1 MSRRYAPGA
10 WFGAVSAQGV
20 ALLPADLDLDLVEGV
35 WERLGRGKGLGG
47 VLEALTGAFG
57 TSLSA
62 IPPFAVVLGTS
73 EQARLAVR
81 GPLTVSVRVRSGEP
95 VVVSGLGVTTWS
107 ERVIDNPVE
116 IELLV
121 DGAPAVERW
130 FPLADGVALVS
141 GIRLPLAN
149 VGHSP
154 APVAPVS
161 APAVPTAPAATPEPA
176 PQTRTP
182 EPAPVRAPA
191 VAPVTAVPSFAAPV
205 PTSAPTSEPEEEP
218 ASEPAS
224 PVADNAVND
233 AAHDVPGDAAHD
245 TQHEASDETWMP
257 PVETAVPSPS
267 TTTPAAVAPATNPFQ
282 QPHAE
287 VDEYDHL
294 WGATVVKPVA
304 EAAVRPDPEPETDTQ
319 AGAVPTPTVEGAAP
333 ADHLADHPG
342 DHDGETISFDQ
353 AQALRG
359 GLSSSPQTAPLER
372 PAPPRGRIVLS
383 TGREVELDRSVVIGR
398 RPRAVR
404 VTGGIL
410 PHLIAVDS
418 PQQDISRSHVEIRT
432 EGDAVLVV
440 DLDTTNGTVLIR
452 EGAPPVRLH
461 PGEPSIV
468 IDGDVIDLGDDVT
481 VTFRG
486 IG

>member
-1 MSRRYAPGA
+1 MSRRYAPGT

-62 IPPFAVVLGTS
+62 IPPFAVVLGTA

-81 GPLTVSVRVRSGEP
+81 GPLTVSVRVRAGDP

-107 ERVIDNPVE
+107 ERVIDEPLE

-121 DGAPAVERW
+121 DGAPPVERW

-141 GIRLPLAN
+141 GIRLPLAIAP
-149 VGHSP
+149 VTGEVPRVTP
-154 APVAPVS
+154 APAAAAVPAFSTPTLTTSPPPVPPVSSPVASPPVGPAVTPVS
-161 APAVPTAPAATPEPA
+161 APPT
-176 PQTRTP
+176 
-182 EPAPVRAPA
+182 
-191 VAPVTAVPSFAAPV
+191 
-205 PTSAPTSEPEEEP
+205 
-218 ASEPAS
+218 
-224 PVADNAVND
+224 PVADAPASVPEPIVSD
-233 AAHDVPGDAAHD
+233 PGTESDVIGSEVAEVDSPAPDE
-245 TQHEASDETWMP
+245 TQHESPHDGADGETWMP
-257 PVETAVPSPS
+257 PVETAGPEIISSLPPASAPVPP
-267 TTTPAAVAPATNPFQ
+267 P
-282 QPHAE
+282 AE

-294 WGATVVKPVA
+294 WGATVVKPVSD
-304 EAAVRPDPEPETDTQ
+304 AAVRPDPEPDSDTTSSPVE
-319 AGAVPTPTVEGAAP
+319 VPKLPLPPTASG
-333 ADHLADHPG
+333 DLPG
-342 DHDGETISFDQ
+342 DHDGETISFEQ

-359 GLSSSPQTAPLER
+359 DSAPTPAAAPLER
-372 PAPPRGRIVLS
+372 PPVAHGRIVLS

-432 EGDAVLVV
+432 EGDTVLVV

-461 PGEPSIV
+461 PGEPTIV
-468 IDGDVIDLGDDVT
+468 IDGDIVDLGDDIT

>member
-1 MSRRYAPGA
+1 MSRRYAPGT

-81 GPLTVSVRVRSGEP
+81 GPLTVRVQVRSGDP

-121 DGAPAVERW
+121 DAAPAVERW

-141 GIRLPLAN
+141 GIRLPLAAS
-149 VGHSP
+149 VPAATP
-154 APVAPVS
+154 APVAMQTPAPTP
-161 APAVPTAPAATPEPA
+161 APAPAT
-176 PQTRTP
+176 
-182 EPAPVRAPA
+182 RAPETTRAEPVA
-191 VAPVTAVPSFAAPV
+191 VPVTAVPVTAVPTFSSAPAPV
-205 PTSAPTSEPEEEP
+205 ADEIAEEP
-218 ASEPAS
+218 AAEEPVS
-224 PVADNAVND
+224 DGLIE
-233 AAHDVPGDAAHD
+233 HD
-245 TQHEASDETWMP
+245 ASDETWMP
-257 PVETAVPSPS
+257 PIETAAPS
-267 TTTPAAVAPATNPFQ
+267 TSTAAPPASTTAAPPL
-282 QPHAE
+282 PAE

-304 EAAVRPDPEPETDTQ
+304 EAAVRPDPEPETDTL
-319 AGAVPTPTVEGAAP
+319 AGAAAP
-333 ADHLADHPG
+333 QPVPPVPLTAPGEGGRPELPG
-342 DHDGETISFDQ
+342 DHDGETISFAQ

-359 GLSSSPQTAPLER
+359 EVPASASAAPLER
-372 PAPPRGRIVLS
+372 PEPVHGRIVLS
-383 TGREVELDRSVVIGR
+383 TGREIELDRSVVIGR

-404 VTGGIL
+404 VTGSIL
-410 PHLIAVDS
+410 PHLIAVES

-461 PGEPSIV
+461 PGEPTIV
-468 IDGDVIDLGDDVT
+468 IDGDLIDLGDDIT

>member
-1 MSRRYAPGA
+1 MSRRYAPGT

-62 IPPFAVVLGTS
+62 IPPFAVVLGTA

-81 GPLTVSVRVRSGEP
+81 GPLTVSVRVRAGDP

-107 ERVIDNPVE
+107 ERVIDEPLE

-121 DGAPAVERW
+121 DGAPPVERW

-141 GIRLPLAN
+141 GIRLPLAIAP
-149 VGHSP
+149 VTGEVPRVVP
-154 APVAPVS
+154 APAAASAPVFPASAPPSAPVVAPAAVPVPEPSAPAADAPASVPGPVAP
-161 APAVPTAPAATPEPA
+161 APAPA
-176 PQTRTP
+176 PRA
-182 EPAPVRAPA
+182 EPD
-191 VAPVTAVPSFAAPV
+191 VADADSAVPD
-205 PTSAPTSEPEEEP
+205 EIQHE
-218 ASEPAS
+218 
-224 PVADNAVND
+224 
-233 AAHDVPGDAAHD
+233 
-245 TQHEASDETWMP
+245 TQHEAPQDGADGETWLP
-257 PVETAVPSPS
+257 PVETAGPEIISSLPPASAPVPP
-267 TTTPAAVAPATNPFQ
+267 P
-282 QPHAE
+282 AE

-294 WGATVVKPVA
+294 WGATVVKPVSD
-304 EAAVRPDPEPETDTQ
+304 AAVRPDPEPDSDTTS
-319 AGAVPTPTVEGAAP
+319 APVGVPELPPLPTGTG
-333 ADHLADHPG
+333 DLPG
-342 DHDGETISFDQ
+342 DHDGETISFEQ

-359 GLSSSPQTAPLER
+359 ESAGAPAAAPLER
-372 PAPPRGRIVLS
+372 PTVAHGSIVLS

-432 EGDAVLVV
+432 EGDTVLVV

-461 PGEPSIV
+461 PGEPTIV
-468 IDGDVIDLGDDVT
+468 IDGDIVDLGDDIT

>member
-1 MSRRYAPGA
+1 MSRRYAPGT

-62 IPPFAVVLGTS
+62 IPPFAVVLGTA

-81 GPLTVSVRVRSGEP
+81 GPLTVSVRVRAGDP

-107 ERVIDNPVE
+107 ERVIDEPLE

-121 DGAPAVERW
+121 DGAPPVERW

-141 GIRLPLAN
+141 GIRLPLAIAP
-149 VGHSP
+149 VTGEVPRVVPAAATTVASP
-154 APVAPVS
+154 VVAPVS
-161 APAVPTAPAATPEPA
+161 PA
-176 PQTRTP
+176 P
-182 EPAPVRAPA
+182 E
-191 VAPVTAVPSFAAPV
+191 AAAAASV
-205 PTSAPTSEPEEEP
+205 SEPVIPTPDAESDVSD
-218 ASEPAS
+218 ANSV
-224 PVADNAVND
+224 VADE
-233 AAHDVPGDAAHD
+233 
-245 TQHEASDETWMP
+245 TQHDGADGETWMP
-257 PVETAVPSPS
+257 PVETAGPEIISSLPPASAPVPP
-267 TTTPAAVAPATNPFQ
+267 T
-282 QPHAE
+282 AE

-294 WGATVVKPVA
+294 WGATVVKPVSD
-304 EAAVRPDPEPETDTQ
+304 AAVRPDPEPDSDTTSSPV
-319 AGAVPTPTVEGAAP
+319 ATPELPPVPSVSG
-333 ADHLADHPG
+333 DLPG
-342 DHDGETISFDQ
+342 DHDGETISFAQ

-359 GLSSSPQTAPLER
+359 ESAATPAAAPLER
-372 PAPPRGRIVLS
+372 PPVAHGRIVLS
-383 TGREVELDRSVVIGR
+383 TGREVDLDRSVVIGR

-404 VTGGIL
+404 VTGSIL
-410 PHLIAVDS
+410 PHLIAVDN
-418 PQQDISRSHVEIRT
+418 PQQDISRSHIEIRT
-432 EGDAVLVV
+432 EGDTVLVV

-461 PGEPSIV
+461 PGEPTIV
-468 IDGDVIDLGDDVT
+468 IDGDIVDLGDDIT